1 MHKNKNTKNSKLSS
15 GRRFVWT
22 AKKPGCASGGGRQ
35 VVSWKKAAKKKW
47 KLSWCDCLP
56 VKGGISAFFMWVSRF
71 SWLRPYLSS
80 LLFSL
85 TIVIKLSHC
94 FVLVDEVKWG
104 EEEEENENYSEKLS
118 EKLFIVSISQ
128 HEILISHAE
137 ALESCWNGTCR
148 RVRTLLSNTTQVLC
162 VRSEWNWD
170 FDFQTFFHV
179 KKQLALTTFSW
190 TKLIQ

>member
-1 MHKNKNTKNSKLSS
+1 MHKNKNTKKFKTQKWKEIRVNSKKAGLCE
-15 GRRFVWT
+15 RWW
-22 AKKPGCASGGGRQ
+22 AASR
-35 VVSWKKAAKKKW
+35 VVKKAAKKKW

-118 EKLFIVSISQ
+118 EKLFIVLISQ

-148 RVRTLLSNTTQVLC
+148 RVRTLLSNTSFVCAIGVELRFWLSDIFPC
-162 VRSEWNWD
+162 KKAARSNNI
-170 FDFQTFFHV
+170 FV
-179 KKQLALTTFSW
+179 N
-190 TKLIQ
+190 